1 MAMGVVAGFGGDG
14 GVNARGGGGGG
25 GHHREKLML
34 ADVEG
39 ARRVKDAEVV

>member
-25 GHHREKLML
+25 GGGGDIIGRS
-34 ADVEG
+34 
-39 ARRVKDAEVV
+39 